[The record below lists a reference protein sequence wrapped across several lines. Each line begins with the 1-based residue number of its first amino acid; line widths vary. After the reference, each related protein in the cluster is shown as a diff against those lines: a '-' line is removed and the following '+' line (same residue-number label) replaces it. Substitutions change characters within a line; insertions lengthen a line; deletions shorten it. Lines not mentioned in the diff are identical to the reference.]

1 LTTVGYGDIVPKTA
15 MEQIIAVSWMMVG
28 VGFYSFTI
36 GNLSSILETLD
47 RRSQA
52 LKNKLTAFNN
62 FAMKVKLPV
71 FLRQKVQ
78 RYFEYSYS

>member
-1 LTTVGYGDIVPKTA
+1 
-15 MEQIIAVSWMMVG
+15 VG

-36 GNLSSILETLD
+36 GNLSTILAHID

-62 FAMKVKLPV
+62 FALKVKLPE
-71 FLRQKVQ
+71 FLRLKV
-78 RYFEYSYS
+78 